1 MAKYA
6 GPDKPVD
13 IVGTTSPQGKR
24 FSVLR
29 MARLLSVSTSG
40 YYAYA

>member
-6 GPDKPVD
+6 GPDD
-13 IVGTTSPQGKR
+13 IAETGGTTSPEGKR

-29 MARLLSVSTSG
+29 MTRLLGVSTSG
-40 YYAYA
+40 YYART